1 MKVRY
6 ARLRDY
12 KGQGDDPSF
21 TIGKIYIALG
31 VRFPPEGRSV
41 MITVQRD
48 SDSTPV
54 LVELQYFDVIDPAV
68 PNYWNFLDFDSGSYS
83 IAPREFGGDFW
94 DRFHDAD
101 PDAERTF
108 RQVIK
113 RIEVFHAELATPLAA
128 R

>member
-6 ARLRDY
+6 ARPRDY

-21 TIGKIYIALG
+21 TLGKTYVALG
-31 VRFPPEGRSV
+31 VRFQPEGRPA

-54 LVELQYFDVIDPAV
+54 LVELQCFDVVDPAV
-68 PNYWNFLDFDSGSYS
+68 PNDWTFLDFGSGRYS

-94 DRFHDAD
+94 DRFHDEN
-101 PDAERTF
+101 PEAEKTF
-108 RQVIK
+108 EQVIERPK
-113 RIEVFHAELATPLAA
+113 IFHEA
-128 R
+128 